1 MRLSVPVVSVRNI
14 DGTIYVTISEGGRCK
29 VSRLRG
35 GDVED
40 IASVRGFPCVLLWGR
55 RDGLLVSAGN
65 TLYFVAG
72 NEARPVLTVRDGNW
86 LWHAAELGGF
96 VFVQEYGEPPAG
108 IYATEDF
115 RRFERVVT
123 NKDVDSRSRHFH
135 YVASDAE
142 RNLLVATLGDGNLV
156 RAVVSRDLG
165 HTWRPIYRGPWQFV
179 PVLVERERWV
189 FGFDSGIARGGVGIY
204 HPEEGRWE
212 FIFLK
217 SPHRYAQF
225 ASLVRFGDLYV
236 GGLGMPVGVVVS
248 RDLKVWRAL
257 HIAEFSKAY
266 VHFVDVAIW
275 GDKVVA
281 STGQRLLIFE
291 AEELSGGELFM
302 KPYPAVLDRVHG
314 WLSYLKRSLD
324 EAQAVGVD

>member
-1 MRLSVPVVSVRNI
+1 MLKLGVPAVSVRNI
-14 DGTIYVTISEGGRCK
+14 GGTIYVTINEGDRCR
-29 VSRLRG
+29 VSRLKG
-35 GDVED
+35 EDVED
-40 IASVRGFPCVLLWGR
+40 VVSIRGSHCVLLWGR

-115 RRFERVVT
+115 RHFERLVT
-123 NKDVDSRSRHFH
+123 NLDVDPKSRHFH
-135 YVASDAE
+135 YVASDVE

-156 RAVVSRDLG
+156 RAVVSRDFG
-165 HTWRPIYRGPWQFV
+165 RTWRPIYRGPWQFV

-217 SPHRYAQF
+217 SPHQYVQF
-225 ASLVRFGDLYV
+225 VSLASFGDLYV

-257 HIAEFSKAY
+257 YIAEFSKAY
-266 VHFVDVAIW
+266 KHFVNVTIW

-281 STGQRLLIFE
+281 STGQRLLMFE
-291 AEELSGGELFM
+291 TEELSGGELFM
-302 KPYPAVLDRVHG
+302 KPYPAVLDRFHG
-314 WLSYLKRSLD
+314 WLSYLKRDL
-324 EAQAVGVD
+324 

>member
-1 MRLSVPVVSVRNI
+1 MKLGVPAVSVRNI
-14 DGTIYVTISEGGRCK
+14 GGTVYVTINEGGRCRF
-29 VSRLRG
+29 SRLRG

-40 IASVRGFPCVLLWGR
+40 IISIRGSPCVLLWGR
-55 RDGLLVSAGN
+55 GDEFLVSAGN
-65 TLYFVAG
+65 FLYLVFG
-72 NEARPVLTVRDGNW
+72 NESRPVLRVGAGNW

-96 VFVQEYGEPPAG
+96 VFVQEYGEPPTG

-123 NKDVDSRSRHFH
+123 NIDVDPKSRHFH

-156 RAVVSRDLG
+156 RAVVSRDFG
-165 HTWRPIYRGPWQFV
+165 RTWRPIYRGPWQFV

-266 VHFVDVAIW
+266 KHFVDVAIW

-291 AEELSGGELFM
+291 AEELSGGKLFM
-302 KPYPAVLDRVHG
+302 KPYLAVLDRVHG
-314 WLSYLKRSLD
+314 WLFLLKKLFR
-324 EAQAVGVD
+324 